1 MAKRAELP
9 KANAFFGG
17 ASPATREAVAPSHE
31 PAEAAAVVSEGATEL
46 PLQEAPPEPVAVE
59 TGRGAT
65 GTPEAVAPPE
75 AVVSTTTKDG
85 GGDVEKVT
93 LYLPPD
99 IIRQLEVT
107 RVDLLVRYGA
117 KVNRSRIAAA
127 ILRQTLEDIS
137 QHHPTGDRLMEALTR
152 A

>member
-1 MAKRAELP
+1 MAKRVELP

-31 PAEAAAVVSEGATEL
+31 PAEPVAVASEGATEL
-46 PLQEAPPEPVAVE
+46 PLQEASPEPPAVE
-59 TGRGAT
+59 AGRGAA
-65 GTPEAVAPPE
+65 GAPEGAAPPE
-75 AVVSTTTKDG
+75 AVVSTTKDVG
-85 GGDVEKVT
+85 SDVEKVT